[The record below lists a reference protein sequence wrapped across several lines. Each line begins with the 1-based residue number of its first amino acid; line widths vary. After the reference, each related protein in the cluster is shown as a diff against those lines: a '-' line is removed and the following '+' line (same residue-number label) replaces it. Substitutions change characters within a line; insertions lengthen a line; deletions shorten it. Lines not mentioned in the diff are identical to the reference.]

1 MAQHVSA
8 RLRRLVVR
16 RARNRCEYCGLSQL
30 GQEATFHVDHVV
42 PVIAGG
48 HDTGDNLALACVSCS
63 LRKAARQTAV
73 DPTSGEHVA
82 LFHPR
87 HDLWHDHFRWQGAR
101 LFGRTATGRATVE
114 ALEMNRPLIIAI
126 REEESTRGRHPAP

>member
-1 MAQHVSA
+1 LAPQISA
-8 RLRRLVVR
+8 KLRRLVIR

-42 PVIAGG
+42 PVKAGG
-48 HDTGDNLALACVSCS
+48 HDTADNLALACVSCS
-63 LRKAARQTAV
+63 LRKAARQTAI
-73 DPTSGEHVA
+73 DPMSGEHVA

-87 HDLWHDHFRWQGAR
+87 RD
-101 LFGRTATGRATVE
+101 LFGRTSTGRATVE

-126 REEESTRGRHPAP
+126 REEERAHGRHPAP